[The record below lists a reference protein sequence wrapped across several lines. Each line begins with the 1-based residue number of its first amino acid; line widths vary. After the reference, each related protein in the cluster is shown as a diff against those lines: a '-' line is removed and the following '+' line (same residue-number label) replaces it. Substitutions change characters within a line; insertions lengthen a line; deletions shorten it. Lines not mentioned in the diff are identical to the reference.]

1 MASTFRVTTK
11 GFLFIK
17 FGVTAPAAEWQ
28 CTEAY
33 AFDIRLRATERVQER
48 QCDFPNCLH
57 PYHRTRA
64 EQRTIRVTNDREAI
78 WTS

>member
-17 FGVTAPAAEWQ
+17 FGVTAPAAEQ

-48 QCDFPNCLH
+48 QCDFPNCLY

-64 EQRTIRVTNDREAI
+64 GQRTIRVTNDREAI